1 MKPLEEMEASILS
14 GAPYDYG
21 HDMLD
26 LINEVR
32 RLNFALEGALNEM
45 ERSSEEAESL
55 RLLLKRGATLSYRG
69 QGWRVVGLT
78 LYGSTATYESED
90 AALDA
95 AVKAILE
102 EKS

>member
-1 MKPLEEMEASILS
+1 MEASILS

-26 LINEVR
+26 LIAEVR
-32 RLNFALEGALNEM
+32 RLNTEYEACVNSCERHHAEDVETIDAL
-45 ERSSEEAESL
+45 RS
-55 RLLLKRGATLSYRG
+55 LLKRGATLSYRG
-69 QGWRVVGLT
+69 QGWRVVGL
-78 LYGSTATYESED
+78 GDTATYESED

>member
-1 MKPLEEMEASILS
+1 MDDWSIICDSCKLCVHDAKGLAEE
-14 GAPYDYG
+14 
-21 HDMLD
+21 
-26 LINEVR
+26 VK
-32 RLNFALEGALNEM
+32 RLNHALDGALNEM

-78 LYGSTATYESED
+78 LCGSTATYDTED

-95 AVKAILE
+95 AVAAVKGE
-102 EKS
+102 TP